1 MKLLEQLLSLI
12 SEAVLLPTL
21 AAIVILVAWSA
32 MLLGGLLREWLG
44 RRTVQATLTALRR
57 AHVEGADP
65 VRMLHILGTATT
77 GLPARMNQLLSQWGG
92 AADLPH
98 CLVELEI
105 ETATT
110 LSRLT
115 WMTRIAPML
124 GLMGT
129 LIPLGPALTGLASGD
144 LATLSSNLVVAFTAT
159 VVGVLLGC
167 TSYTMNLVRKNWY
180 QRDLSTLE
188 HLFVSAQSPAV
199 IPSASAA

>member
-21 AAIVILVAWSA
+21 AAIIILVAWSA

-44 RRTVQATLTALRR
+44 RRKVMAVLAALRR
-57 AHVEGADP
+57 AHVEGADQ
-65 VRMLHILGTATT
+65 VRLLQILGTATT
-77 GLPARMNQLLSQWGG
+77 GLPARLHQIIAQWGG
-92 AADLPH
+92 AGDLAH
-98 CLVELEI
+98 CLVDLEI
-105 ETATT
+105 EVAAA

-167 TSYTMNLVRKNWY
+167 CSYTMNLVRKNWY

-188 HLFVSAQSPAV
+188 HLFTNANKPAL
-199 IPSASAA
+199 P

>member
-21 AAIVILVAWSA
+21 AAIIVLVAWSA

-44 RRTVQATLTALRR
+44 RRHIASVMAALRR
-57 AHVEGADP
+57 AHMEGGDQ
-65 VRMLHILGTATT
+65 VRLLSILGTATT
-77 GLPARMNQLLSQWGG
+77 GLPARLHQLLAQWGG
-92 AADLPH
+92 AGDLAH
-98 CLVELEI
+98 CLVDLEI
-105 ETATT
+105 ETSAA

-167 TSYTMNLVRKNWY
+167 CSYTMNLVRKNWY
-180 QRDLSTLE
+180 QSDLSTLE
-188 HLFVSAQSPAV
+188 HLFTNANKPAL
-199 IPSASAA
+199 P

>member
-32 MLLGGLLREWLG
+32 MLLGGLLREWSARGDTWKIL
-44 RRTVQATLTALRR
+44 AALRR
-57 AHVEGADP
+57 THVEGGDQ
-65 VRMLHILGTATT
+65 VRMLQILSTARS
-77 GLPARMNQLLSQWGG
+77 GLPVRLHQLLGQWGG
-92 AADLPH
+92 AGELEH
-98 CLVELEI
+98 CLVDLEI
-105 ETATT
+105 ETAAA

-167 TSYTMNLVRKNWY
+167 CSYTMNLVRKNWY

-188 HLFVSAQSPAV
+188 HLFVSANKPAM
-199 IPSASAA
+199 P

>member
-21 AAIVILVAWSA
+21 AAIVILVGWSA

-44 RRTVQATLTALRR
+44 RSHTASILSQLRR
-57 AHVEGADP
+57 AHVEGGDQ
-65 VRMLHILGTATT
+65 VRLLQILSTASS
-77 GLPARMNQLLSQWGG
+77 GLPARLHQLLGQWGG
-92 AADLPH
+92 AGELAH
-98 CLVELEI
+98 CLVDLEI
-105 ETATT
+105 ETATA

-167 TSYTMNLVRKNWY
+167 CSYTMNLVRKNWY
-180 QRDLSTLE
+180 QSDLSTLE
-188 HLFVSAQSPAV
+188 HLFINASRPAM
-199 IPSASAA
+199 P

>member
-21 AAIVILVAWSA
+21 AAIIILVAWSA

-44 RRTVQATLTALRR
+44 RRQVGAVMTALRR
-57 AHVEGADP
+57 AYVEGGDQ
-65 VRMLHILGTATT
+65 VRMLSILSTAPT
-77 GLPARMNQLLSQWGG
+77 GLPARLHKLLAQWGG
-92 AADLPH
+92 AGDLAH
-98 CLVELEI
+98 CLVDLEI
-105 ETATT
+105 EVAAA

-167 TSYTMNLVRKNWY
+167 CSYTMNLVRKNWY

-188 HLFVSAQSPAV
+188 HLFTNANKPAL
-199 IPSASAA
+199 P